1 MVSKLAKKPAT
12 SQRQKWLK
20 ILAKD
25 APNSEAGS
33 HKVLIDTNVWISAL
47 LYGGEPERLI
57 RLCKQHH
64 KIVVSEYIVDE
75 LLDYL
80 KQIGAPYKWRNS
92 LEKMIKQICLLVE
105 PEDLPVISRD
115 IKDDPVIAAAIVG
128 DCDYLITGDKDLLVL
143 KHVQQIRVVTPN
155 EFLEIFQSWT
165 LETRNT

>member
-12 SQRQKWLK
+12 NQRKKWLK

-25 APNSEAGS
+25 AANNATGN

-57 RLCKQHH
+57 RSCKQHC
-64 KIVVSEYIVDE
+64 KIVISDYIVDE
-75 LLDYL
+75 TLNYL

-92 LEKMIKQICLLVE
+92 LEKLIKQICLSVE

-128 DCDYLITGDKDLLVL
+128 ACDYLITGDKDLLVL
-143 KHVQQIRVVTPN
+143 KRVQQIRIVTPG
-155 EFLEIFQSWT
+155 EFIKLA
-165 LETRNT
+165 L